1 MKVHRVS
8 VNQLCLLQLASS
20 CVSYQSCTQVRSSSS
35 NLISSFKQVTP
46 AQQSL
51 MVDALGSRGFNL
63 QQFQQASADII
74 RSCVVST
81 GSKKREYRARK
92 MVVYGD
98 NVPWLSLAGFL
109 IRRKALKKQHIDVH
123 VSYNQVFPLHNLRE

>member
-1 MKVHRVS
+1 M
-8 VNQLCLLQLASS
+8 C
-20 CVSYQSCTQVRSSSS
+20 
-35 NLISSFKQVTP
+35 
-46 AQQSL
+46 
-51 MVDALGSRGFNL
+51 G
-63 QQFQQASADII
+63 
-74 RSCVVST
+74 ST

-123 VSYNQVFPLHNLRE
+123 VSYN